1 MKKLRE
7 MFYFW
12 PEALIGICVLV
23 LIFAAAD
30 RLTAGGFNTAG
41 GLCPDGVQGGDEGGG
56 WTTTSKWKRLPMSE
70 GLRDEQVSDK
80 YHFVEMTVYMCNDGT
95 LMGRGEFRPG
105 KKGR

>member
-1 MKKLRE
+1 MNRRNRLLCLGC
-7 MFYFW
+7 F
-12 PEALIGICVLV
+12 VLWACGV
-23 LIFAAAD
+23 TFMLF
-30 RLTAGGFNTAG
+30 AGGFNTAG

-80 YHFVEMTVYMCNDGT
+80 YHYVEMTVYMCNDGT

-105 KKGR
+105 KRGR